1 MGLFKKRN
9 TVDEE
14 EMEETETSEEG
25 FVDEEQEMV
34 QEKNSKTNQVKQ
46 ITKKVFDEAV
56 SQPKVQVVEEEIT
69 LSLLNRKLNF
79 IISQLTD
86 KQ

>member
-1 MGLFKKRN
+1 M
-9 TVDEE
+9 VDEE
-14 EMEETETSEEG
+14 EAEESESNEEA
-25 FVDEEQEMV
+25 FEDEEQEMV
-34 QEKNSKTNQVKQ
+34 QEKNQKPTQPKTNVKK
-46 ITKKVFDEAV
+46 ILDEAV
-56 SQPKVQVVEEEIT
+56 TQPKVQIVEEEIT